1 MSYKIIGDS
10 CTDLTEELKK
20 DSHIKLVP
28 LSIQI
33 DDFNIIDDDTF
44 DQKDFLKR
52 MKESPNSPK
61 SSCPSPESY
70 MNLFHGEEDIYVV
83 TLSANLSGSHN
94 SAMLAKK
101 LYLEENPKKNI
112 EVFNSCSASVGQT
125 LIVLKIK
132 ELVEAGNSFEE
143 VVKQTNEFRD
153 QMKTLFVLESL
164 DNLRKNGRLTNLQAF
179 ICSALNIKPL
189 MNATDEGTIEK
200 IDQAR
205 GINKA
210 LKLLATTL
218 ANEVAG
224 ASEKILAIA
233 HCNNY
238 ERAVFVK
245 EEILKLVKFK
255 DVFIV
260 NGAGITSLY
269 ANEGG
274 IIVCY

>member
-101 LYLEENPKKNI
+101 LYLEENPHKNI

-153 QMKTLFVLESL
+153 QMKTLFFLESL

-218 ANEVAG
+218 ANEVVG

>member
-101 LYLEENPKKNI
+101 LYLEENPHKNI

-189 MNATDEGTIEK
+189 MNATDVGTIEK

-218 ANEVAG
+218 ANEVVG

>member
-101 LYLEENPKKNI
+101 LYLEENPHKNI

-189 MNATDEGTIEK
+189 MCATDEGTIEK

-218 ANEVAG
+218 ANEVVG
-224 ASEKILAIA
+224 ASEKILAIS